1 MKAIALLIS
10 NDAVTLELPTSSQL
24 NWIAL
29 DSVRRCPVTNTW
41 RSGNHGIVKRLSLKL
56 PRTLIDWPT
65 PTERPQQPVVSAHR
79 AFTRF
84 ELEPSPMPEPR
95 LENGGRV
102 GGLCDRIALQILCK
116 ELGLANSQL
125 SCLATASFKTL
136 LACSWLKEWKLLS
149 NSTLGVGRSD
159 LIPCRGV

>member
-1 MKAIALLIS
+1 MKAIALLTS

-41 RSGNHGIVKRLSLKL
+41 RSGNHGIVKRLSQRFGSHPYRLAN
-56 PRTLIDWPT
+56 
-65 PTERPQQPVVSAHR
+65 TERPQQPVVSAHR

-102 GGLCDRIALQILCK
+102 GGLCDRTALQILSK
-116 ELGLANSQL
+116 
-125 SCLATASFKTL
+125 
-136 LACSWLKEWKLLS
+136 
-149 NSTLGVGRSD
+149 
-159 LIPCRGV
+159 